1 MAVLIQEFWF
11 THNEVMRRALF
22 QSEKPI
28 AEKSHCMKT
37 TRIKIDPATAS
48 LKSIGRINKAKVD
61 STTETQIAD
70 QAAQDDALAMQDAAK
85 FARRV
90 RRRK

>member
-1 MAVLIQEFWF
+1 
-11 THNEVMRRALF
+11 
-22 QSEKPI
+22 
-28 AEKSHCMKT
+28 MKI

-61 STTETQIAD
+61 ATTDAQIAV
-70 QAAQDDALAMQDAAK
+70 QAALDEALAIQDAAK